1 MCRYRSNKRNGQV
14 TMATGEAETIQPNE
28 KEKKDI
34 DGGES
39 EKSLV
44 REVVETIVL
53 ALILA
58 FALRTFVVQAFYI
71 PSGSMENT
79 LLPGDMILVNK
90 FIYYFTDIKRG
101 DIIVFKYPNDPSK
114 DYIKRV
120 VGLPGDSLELKNGD
134 VYVNDKLY
142 EEKYTKD
149 KAADDMILHA
159 HIEKGEGNSIVSV
172 AAQTKITVPA
182 GKYFVMGDNRNNSQD
197 SRFWGFL
204 SYSGLKGKA
213 LVIYWP
219 LSRIGIIR

>member
-1 MCRYRSNKRNGQV
+1 MSTTEVNAVKTNSGIKDNKENS
-14 TMATGEAETIQPNE
+14 A
-28 KEKKDI
+28 
-34 DGGES
+34 ES

-44 REVVETIVL
+44 REVIETIIL
-53 ALILA
+53 ALVLA
-58 FALRTFVVQAFYI
+58 FALRTFVIQAFYI

-120 VGLPGDSLELKNGD
+120 VGLPGDTLEIKNGD
-134 VYVNDKLY
+134 VYVNDKIL
-142 EEKYTKD
+142 EEKYTKE
-149 KAADDMILHA
+149 KAADDMIMHA
-159 HIEKGEGNSIVSV
+159 HIEKDASGTAGTPV
-172 AAQTKITVPA
+172 AAAERIKVPE
-182 GKYFVMGDNRNNSQD
+182 GKLFVMGDNRNNSQD

-204 SYSGLKGKA
+204 SHSALKGKA

-219 LSRIGIIR
+219 LSRIGFIR

>member
-1 MCRYRSNKRNGQV
+1 MNTGQADTTRDNPV
-14 TMATGEAETIQPNE
+14 IKKENE
-28 KEKKDI
+28 V
-34 DGGES
+34 ES

-44 REVVETIVL
+44 REIVETIIL

-58 FALRTFVVQAFYI
+58 FALRTFVIQAFYI

-90 FIYYFTDIKRG
+90 FIYYFTGIKRG

-120 VGLPGDSLELKNGD
+120 VGLPGDSLEIKNGD
-134 VYVNDKLY
+134 VYINDKLY
-142 EEKYTKD
+142 EEKYTKE
-149 KAADDMILHA
+149 KSADDMIMHA
-159 HIEKGEGNSIVSV
+159 HIERSGDPKIAGVSV
-172 AAQTKITVPA
+172 SAQSRIIVPE
-182 GKYFVMGDNRNNSQD
+182 GKLFVMGDNRNNSQD

-204 SYSGLKGKA
+204 SQSSLKGKA

-219 LSRIGIIR
+219 LSRIGFIR

>member
-1 MCRYRSNKRNGQV
+1 MDKMN
-14 TMATGEAETIQPNE
+14 TGEADTSRDNPVIKKENE
-28 KEKKDI
+28 V
-34 DGGES
+34 ES

-44 REVVETIVL
+44 REVVETIIL

-58 FALRTFVVQAFYI
+58 FALRTFVIQAFYI

-120 VGLPGDSLELKNGD
+120 VGLPGDSLEIKNGD
-134 VYVNDKLY
+134 VYINDKLY
-142 EEKYTKD
+142 EEKYTKE
-149 KAADDMILHA
+149 KAADDMIMHA
-159 HIEKGEGNSIVSV
+159 HIERGGDAKIAGVSV
-172 AAQTKITVPA
+172 SAQSKITVPE
-182 GKYFVMGDNRNNSQD
+182 GKLFVMGDNRNNSQD

-204 SYSGLKGKA
+204 SQSSLKGKA

-219 LSRIGIIR
+219 LSRIGFIR

>member
-1 MCRYRSNKRNGQV
+1 MS
-14 TMATGEAETIQPNE
+14 TGEADTTRENPVIKKENE
-28 KEKKDI
+28 V
-34 DGGES
+34 ES

-44 REVVETIVL
+44 REVVETIIL

-58 FALRTFVVQAFYI
+58 FALRTFVIQAFYI

-120 VGLPGDSLELKNGD
+120 VGLPGDNLEIKNGD
-134 VYVNDKLY
+134 VYINDKFY
-142 EEKYTKD
+142 DEKYTKE
-149 KAADDMILHA
+149 KAADDMIMHA
-159 HIEKGEGNSIVSV
+159 HIERSGDAKTTGASVSAQSKIKVPEG
-172 AAQTKITVPA
+172 KL
-182 GKYFVMGDNRNNSQD
+182 FVMGDNRNNSQD
-197 SRFWGFL
+197 SRFWGYL
-204 SYSGLKGKA
+204 SQSSLKGKA

-219 LSRIGIIR
+219 LSRIGFIR